1 MISVEQGRLKKLRLG
16 AAGALSISFLLLF
29 LGGAE
34 VAGILSPFLL
44 SFQAVPAA
52 LHAMGDASLSAVAPL
67 LLLLGA
73 TLLLG
78 RVYCSFLCPLG
89 MVQDVC
95 NRLGGLR
102 ARAPLAP
109 FAVVRYSF
117 TVLTALAAL
126 FGSFALLNL
135 LDPWSITGR
144 LAGHLLRPLAL
155 SLTNLAAATLEMF
168 DIYTLPFKKLSIPP
182 ASVLAVTLFL
192 GLLIAAM
199 SLRYG
204 RAWCNL
210 FCPVGTILSL
220 LSRYSLLGVR
230 LDLQNCSG
238 CRRCETVCKAG
249 CIDIRRGGI
258 DNDRCV
264 VCFNCLTV
272 CPQGALAYRPA
283 GRRMDAESASRR
295 EFLWGSALAGTTA
308 LGSLAANTGLVP
320 AGMLAQSAPIFPPG
334 AISLNHFTRRCT
346 ACHLCANVCPTR
358 VLVPAYLAYG
368 IAGIL
373 QPRLDY
379 RIGHCDFSCHAC
391 GLVCPSGAIAPLT
404 PAIKKQ
410 TRIGLVRLFEQR
422 CVVHMNKKHCGACGE
437 ACPTHAIIPAEKGR
451 VLFPMIEQDYCI
463 GCGACEKAC
472 PTSPR
477 AIVVIAEQVH
487 GLAKKRQDPAP
498 AAALPVTGEE
508 GFPF

>member
-1 MISVEQGRLKKLRLG
+1 MISVEPGRLKKLRLC
-16 AAGALSISFLLLF
+16 AACALSILFLLLF

-52 LHAMGDASLSAVAPL
+52 LRAMGDVSLSAATPL

-89 MVQDVC
+89 MVQDMC

-102 ARAPLAP
+102 VRAPLSP
-109 FAVVRYSF
+109 FVVVRYSF
-117 TVLTALAAL
+117 TVLTVLAAL

-135 LDPWSITGR
+135 LDPWSLSGR
-144 LAGHLLRPLAL
+144 LAGHLLKPLAL
-155 SLTNLAAATLEMF
+155 SATNMAAATLEMF

-182 ASVLAVTLFL
+182 TSVLAVTLFF

-199 SLRYG
+199 SFRYG

-249 CIDIRRGGI
+249 CIDIRRGSI
-258 DNDRCV
+258 DHDRCI

-272 CPQGALAYRPA
+272 CPHGALAYRPA
-283 GRRMDAESASRR
+283 GRRMDTESASRR

-308 LGSLAANTGLVP
+308 LGSLAASTGLVP
-320 AGMLAQSAPIFPPG
+320 AGMLAQSVPIFPPG

-346 ACHLCANVCPTR
+346 ACHLCVNVCPTR

-368 IAGIL
+368 IASIL

-379 RIGHCDFSCHAC
+379 RNGHCDFSCHAC
-391 GLVCPSGAIAPLT
+391 GLICPSGAIVPLT

-410 TRIGLVRLFEQR
+410 TRIGSVRLYEQR
-422 CVVHMNKKHCGACGE
+422 CVVHLNKKHCGACGE

-451 VLFPMIEQDYCI
+451 VVFPTIEQDYCI

-477 AIVVIAEQVH
+477 AIVVTAEQVH
-487 GLAKKRQDPAP
+487 GLAKKRLDPTP